1 MLLLF
6 FFFLKN
12 DSLQLRILVFFCL
25 LKGKGGFCISVLL
38 ILLLLIT
45 LFFKFPVNFLVLTRW
60 GILGREGG
68 S

>member
-25 LKGKGGFCISVLL
+25 LKGKGGFLHFSF
-38 ILLLLIT
+38 T
-45 LFFKFPVNFLVLTRW
+45 DFTPFDNLVF
-60 GILGREGG
+60 
-68 S
+68 